1 MADKPVSTTAAG
13 PADGRASPAPP
24 SASSGMTQAT
34 IVKKTAPKSD
44 YKPSDISPQRRV
56 QRRYA
61 VRLWSVR
68 HSRFLEWFYAR
79 FADLFLTL
87 HPLWKAV
94 GYSRAEGPVKFVEK
108 RVKGFMFDCR
118 MCGQCVLS
126 STGMSCP
133 MNCPKQLRNGPCGG
147 VRANGNCEVE
157 PDMPCVWVKA
167 WEGSRNMRKGDTILA
182 VQKPVDQSL
191 RETSAWLRVTA
202 LAAAERE
209 KTKAGTA

>member
-1 MADKPVSTTAAG
+1 MAEPAPASTTARG
-13 PADGRASPAPP
+13 PASASPETLPP
-24 SASSGMTQAT
+24 AAAGGTTQAA
-34 IVKKTAPKSD
+34 VVRKTAPKSD
-44 YKPSDISPQRRV
+44 YKPADVSPQRRV
-56 QRRYA
+56 QRRYS

-68 HSRFLEWFYAR
+68 HSRGLEWLYAR
-79 FADLFLTL
+79 FADLFLAL

-94 GYSRAEGPVKFVEK
+94 GYARAEAPVKFVEK
-108 RVKGFMFDCR
+108 RVKGFLFDCR

-147 VRANGNCEVE
+147 VRANGHCEVE

-167 WEGSRNMRKGDTILA
+167 WEGSRNMVHADAILA

-202 LAAAERE
+202 LAAAARGKE
-209 KTKAGTA
+209 AA

>member
-1 MADKPVSTTAAG
+1 MADTSGRVTLATRVKRAAARLDYR
-13 PADGRASPAPP
+13 PAD
-24 SASSGMTQAT
+24 
-34 IVKKTAPKSD
+34 V
-44 YKPSDISPQRRV
+44 SPQRRV
-56 QRRYA
+56 QRRYSI
-61 VRLWSVR
+61 RLWSVR
-68 HSRFLEWFYAR
+68 HARFLERLYNL
-79 FADLFLTL
+79 FADLFLRL
-87 HPLWKAV
+87 HPVWKTI
-94 GYSRAEGPVKFVEK
+94 GYQRAEAPVKFVEK
-108 RVKGFMFDCR
+108 RVKGLLFDCR

-147 VRANGNCEVE
+147 VRANGHCEVE

-167 WEGSRNMRKGDTILA
+167 WEGSRLMRGGDAIKN

-209 KTKAGTA
+209 HKRQDEAA

>member
-13 PADGRASPAPP
+13 PADAAAEAAPP
-24 SASSGMTQAT
+24 STSGGVTQAT

-44 YKPSDISPQRRV
+44 YKPADVSPQRRV

-79 FADLFLTL
+79 FADLFLAL
-87 HPLWKAV
+87 HPLWKAI
-94 GYSRAEGPVKFVEK
+94 GYGRAEGPVKFVEK

-157 PDMPCVWVKA
+157 PNMPCVWVKA
-167 WEGSRNMRKGDTILA
+167 WEGSRNMRHGDAILNI
-182 VQKPVDQSL
+182 QKPVDQSL

-209 KTKAGTA
+209 KASA

>member
-1 MADKPVSTTAAG
+1 MSKNDKPLARQSGVTQASLVRKARALLAYK
-13 PADGRASPAPP
+13 PAD
-24 SASSGMTQAT
+24 
-34 IVKKTAPKSD
+34 V
-44 YKPSDISPQRRV
+44 SPQRRV
-56 QRRYA
+56 QRRYTM
-61 VRLWSVR
+61 RLWSVR

-79 FADLFLTL
+79 FADVFLTL
-87 HPLWKAV
+87 HPVWNAI
-94 GYSRAEGPVKFVEK
+94 GYRRAEKPVKFVE
-108 RVKGFMFDCR
+108 RHVKGFMFDCR
-118 MCGQCVLS
+118 MCGQCILS

-167 WEGSRNMRKGDTILA
+167 WEGAQKMRNHDAILA

-202 LAAAERE
+202 TAAAERE
-209 KTKAGTA
+209 KARETA

>member
-1 MADKPVSTTAAG
+1 M
-13 PADGRASPAPP
+13 
-24 SASSGMTQAT
+24 
-34 IVKKTAPKSD
+34 
-44 YKPSDISPQRRV
+44 
-56 QRRYA
+56 
-61 VRLWSVR
+61 
-68 HSRFLEWFYAR
+68 
-79 FADLFLTL
+79 L
-87 HPLWKAV
+87 HPLWKGI
-94 GYSRAEGPVKFVEK
+94 GYGRVEAPIKFVEK

-167 WEGSRNMRKGDTILA
+167 WEGSQQMVHGDAILN

-202 LAAAERE
+202 QAAAARE
-209 KTKAGTA
+209 AAKAGASA